1 MYVTCRLFSVQLPI
15 NQKNNIKIM
24 YGWPEIKNNRGKNTG
39 DMLSMLFDIL
49 NYTKLIALEIN
60 LPLNSIPTQYSDTSG
75 A

>member
-24 YGWPEIKNNRGKNTG
+24 YGWPEIRNDSGKNIG
-39 DMLSMLFDIL
+39 DMLSLLFDIL
-49 NYTKLIALEIN
+49 SYTKLIAPEMN